1 LKYQKQ
7 QHTQQKAAMGEKGS
21 PTYLSQ
27 LKAMIIRNLLLKKRE
42 KRKTIAVSIG
52 WLPSMKLHIL
62 EQR

>member
-1 LKYQKQ
+1 
-7 QHTQQKAAMGEKGS
+7 MGEKGS

-42 KRKTIAVSIG
+42 KRKTIAVGIDS
-52 WLPSMKLHIL
+52 LSFLKLRIL